1 MGGPLLIAHRGGA
14 AEAPENTLA
23 AFSYSLALGIRWFEL
38 DVQVS
43 KDGAL
48 VVIHDNSVD
57 RTTNGTGEV
66 GALTLEE
73 LRLLDAGA
81 WFDSRYRGE
90 RIPTLREA
98 LDLCASEGAG
108 VFVELKSPHLY
119 PGVEQKVASLL
130 AEMWL
135 SRAPNI
141 WCISFDADALGR
153 LHELDSGLPL
163 GQLYRSDV
171 RDFLPDGGTVQAALP
186 HFSLAAHYP
195 EQQARNH
202 KASIPVY
209 VWTVNE
215 ATDMRQMAELYV
227 DGIVSDRPSLLLKTC
242 AKPG

>member
-1 MGGPLLIAHRGGA
+1 MGGPRLIAHRGGA

-23 AFSYSLALGIRWFEL
+23 AFRYSLALGIRWFEL
-38 DVQVS
+38 DVQLS

-57 RTTNGTGEV
+57 RTTNGTGAV

-73 LRLLDAGA
+73 LRRLDAGA
-81 WFDSRYRGE
+81 WFDPRYAGE

-108 VFVELKSPHLY
+108 LFVELKAPHLY

-135 SRAPNI
+135 GQAPNI
-141 WCISFDADALGR
+141 WCISFDTGALDR
-153 LHELDSGLPL
+153 LHQVDSGLPL

-171 RDFLPDGGTVQAALP
+171 NDFAPPGGTVQAALP
-186 HFSLAAHYP
+186 HFSLAARYP
-195 EQQARNH
+195 EQIARNH
-202 KASIPVY
+202 KAGIAVY

-215 ATDMRQMAELYV
+215 EADMRQMAELEV
-227 DGIVSDRPSLLLKTC
+227 DGIISDRPSLMLKTLS
-242 AKPG
+242 